1 MNQQNNND
9 EYLESLTP
17 TVKGNTQ
24 EDDSVEE
31 VTAEEIQSI
40 MAAEFA
46 GVTKRDLAIMDKWK
60 VSSLEGLAK
69 LQVAKSKL
77 SAQVDVFAQK
87 LSAAK
92 KIELIRVENQLL
104 KMEHELESQRAI
116 ILQGVGLKAKDDQMQ
131 TLIKTSRMYRK
142 HLKEIAEEK
151 FEGELEFVKEKLLR
165 AAKTIYESTF
175 DENMAELGSILKG
188 VAQKDRKEADE
199 MFGKRH

>member
-1 MNQQNNND
+1 MNQHNND
-9 EYLESLTP
+9 EKYQQSLVP
-17 TVKGNTQ
+17 KVEGDQDN
-24 EDDSVEE
+24 DSIEQ
-31 VTAEEIQSI
+31 VTAEEIHSI

-46 GVTKRDLAIMDKWK
+46 GVTKKDLAIMDKWK

-104 KMEHELESQRAI
+104 KMEHELESQRAV

-131 TLIKTSRMYRK
+131 TLIQTSRMYRK

-151 FEGELEFVKEKLLR
+151 FEEELEFVKEKLLR

-199 MFGKRH
+199 MFSKRH